1 MSTRMTRSR
10 SGAKIAAEDV
20 DQPCLKIQK
29 VEDGMVEDDI
39 PKVEDGMVEDDIP
52 KVEDGMVEDDIPKV
66 EDGDIPFDTPQDC
79 PHKHFC
85 NNKGLTTQNEFDEHM
100 EICNEKHGEYLD

>member
-1 MSTRMTRSR
+1 MSTGMKRSR

-52 KVEDGMVEDDIPKV
+52 KVEDG
-66 EDGDIPFDTPQDC
+66 DIPFDTPQDC
-79 PHKHFC
+79 PNKHFC

>member
-10 SGAKIAAEDV
+10 ANIAPEGV

-29 VEDGMVEDDI
+29 VEDDMVEDDI

-52 KVEDGMVEDDIPKV
+52 TVEDGIPKV
-66 EDGDIPFDTPQDC
+66 KDGDIPFDTPQDC

-85 NNKGLTTQNEFDEHM
+85 NSKGFTIKKEFDEHM